1 MNSTMWCMSV
11 YIINDAIPEMDETFT
26 VSLSEVPTTTDG
38 CANMSANSSVDNISG
53 SGSIDQALTM
63 KDVLEPMEPIFSGT
77 AIITIVDD
85 DFIGELVLCVLL
97 Q

>member
-1 MNSTMWCMSV
+1 MNIMMWCMSV

-26 VSLSEVPTTTDG
+26 LSLSEVPTTTDG
-38 CANMSANSSVDNISG
+38 CTNMTANSSVDNASG
-53 SGSIDQALTM
+53 SGSIDQALIM
-63 KDVLEPMEPIFSGT
+63 KDMLEPMEPIFSGT

>member
-1 MNSTMWCMSV
+1 MNIMMWCMSV

-26 VSLSEVPTTTDG
+26 LSLSEVPTTTDG
-38 CANMSANSSVDNISG
+38 CANMTANSSVDNASG

-63 KDVLEPMEPIFSGT
+63 KDVLEPIFSGT